1 MSLLP
6 FEVYLPSHFLI
17 QHFPFPLGPG
27 TTTSIVFFSLSLSVA
42 CIFHSVSLLAQIL
55 LPVTCSSLLNLRK
68 PFFKPTTHWKY
79 HLILLLPFPGLP
91 LFALQHPR
99 FMLPLLTARS
109 HWTWPVSGIDT
120 VGTLFC
126 LKLPAL
132 LVPGKCSSLC
142 ISPTFLAIP
151 CQPFMSVR
159 KGWWSVGLSSDCLLS
174 SHCSS
179 SHCSPRVQS
188 HRISSQ
194 LPVHVAISCYSLNI
208 STGVSRLPRF
218 IFSEVRLLLL
228 LLHIYFSPGHSYLGI
243 DISVEAVTRDNTCTR
258 CVLHMTVTK

>member
-1 MSLLP
+1 M
-6 FEVYLPSHFLI
+6 
-17 QHFPFPLGPG
+17 
-27 TTTSIVFFSLSLSVA
+27 
-42 CIFHSVSLLAQIL
+42 
-55 LPVTCSSLLNLRK
+55 
-68 PFFKPTTHWKY
+68 
-79 HLILLLPFPGLP
+79 
-91 LFALQHPR
+91 
-99 FMLPLLTARS
+99 
-109 HWTWPVSGIDT
+109 
-120 VGTLFC
+120 GTLFC

-132 LVPGKCSSLC
+132 LVPGKCSSLG

-151 CQPFMSVR
+151 CQPFMRVR

-218 IFSEVRLLLL
+218 ISLKLVFFSFFCSF
-228 LLHIYFSPGHSYLGI
+228 ISPLVI
-243 DISVEAVTRDNTCTR
+243 LISVLTSPLKRLPEITRVPGVFYT
-258 CVLHMTVTK
+258 

>member
-1 MSLLP
+1 M
-6 FEVYLPSHFLI
+6 
-17 QHFPFPLGPG
+17 
-27 TTTSIVFFSLSLSVA
+27 
-42 CIFHSVSLLAQIL
+42 
-55 LPVTCSSLLNLRK
+55 
-68 PFFKPTTHWKY
+68 
-79 HLILLLPFPGLP
+79 
-91 LFALQHPR
+91 
-99 FMLPLLTARS
+99 
-109 HWTWPVSGIDT
+109 
-120 VGTLFC
+120 GTLFC

-132 LVPGKCSSLC
+132 LVPGKCSSLG

-151 CQPFMSVR
+151 CQPFMCVR

-218 IFSEVRLLLL
+218 IFSEVSLLLL
-228 LLHIYFSPGHSYLGI
+228 LLLIYFSPGHSYLGI